1 MSEAIPSSVFAGLA
15 FRAGLMGRDQGQPL
29 RKPQVVV
36 LPRQQDSMV
45 ENASEEPAAE
55 LLARAR
61 NGDEDACRWIV
72 TVLHPMVSR
81 LVRGQIRRT
90 ADLEDVVQEI
100 FVKVF
105 VKLDQYHGPQ
115 PFSHWVSRLSITTC
129 YDWLRRQKARPAIIA
144 TDLSEPERVAL
155 QGVMATGD
163 DHEAGSSRI
172 ELLGDLLD
180 RLIGS
185 LKPQEQIIIRLLD
198 LEEKSVAEISELTGW
213 GASKVKVTAFR
224 ARKKLNE
231 MIQRME
237 KP

>member
-1 MSEAIPSSVFAGLA
+1 M
-15 FRAGLMGRDQGQPL
+15 
-29 RKPQVVV
+29 
-36 LPRQQDSMV
+36 PRQDSMDD
-45 ENASEEPAAE
+45 EASVEPAAE

-61 NGDEDACRWIV
+61 NGEEEACRWIV
-72 TVLHPMVSR
+72 AVLHPMVSR

-105 VKLDQYHGPQ
+105 VKLHQYRGPQ

-129 YDWLRRQKARPAIIA
+129 YDWLRRQKARPAVIA
-144 TDLSEPERVAL
+144 SDLSEAERVAL
-155 QGVMATGD
+155 QGMMATTD

-180 RLIGS
+180 RLIAA
-185 LKPQEQIIIRLLD
+185 LKPQEQVVIRLLD
-198 LEEKSVAEISELTGW
+198 LEEKSVAEICELTGW
-213 GASKVKVTAFR
+213 GNSKVKVTAFR